1 LKDNEWN
8 INLEGRMNNSIM
20 YLLTLRTNINYG
32 NNSVFGENRE
42 TPTTLQDYLLNQEFK
57 KKKGNNK

>member
-1 LKDNEWN
+1 MKDNEWN

-20 YLLTLRTNINYG
+20 YLLTLRTNINYS

>member
-1 LKDNEWN
+1 
-8 INLEGRMNNSIM
+8 MNNSIM